1 MTLNEFLE
9 RLNSQP
15 ESIEFAQTMQV
26 IEDNYDFNP
35 TAFTNG
41 SNHNEKGTNEGS
53 CKIFAF
59 AALNDLSA
67 MQTLN
72 CFGKYYRED
81 VLQHPDNDDHGN
93 IRQFMKT
100 GLGGIQFDNQ
110 PLIKKAVAHNKN

>member
-1 MTLNEFLE
+1 MTLNDFLA
-9 RLNSQP
+9 RLKAQP

-26 IEDNYDFNP
+26 IEDNYEFHP
-35 TAFTNG
+35 TAFSND

-59 AALNDLSA
+59 AALNDLNA

-81 VLQHPDNDDHGN
+81 VLKHPDHDDHGN

-100 GLGGIQFDNQ
+100 GIQAIKFESE
-110 PLIKKAVAHNKN
+110 PLVKK

>member
-9 RLNSQP
+9 RLKAQP

-26 IEDNYDFNP
+26 IEDNYEFQP
-35 TAFTNG
+35 TAFSNG

-59 AALNDLSA
+59 AALNDLNA
-67 MQTLN
+67 RQTLN

-93 IRQFMKT
+93 IRQFMET
-100 GLGGIQFDNQ
+100 GTQAIKFERE
-110 PLIKKAVAHNKN
+110 PLLKKLNPDGR